1 MYEVHVSSDTHSQNF
16 TLHNKF
22 REESDGQYSTMMKEV
37 RDLIALCELAKAP
50 SLARIIDDM
59 KEAVEHFE
67 MRLSTQST
75 NLQWKEGICVIEDA
89 TERFQQLLHQANR
102 EYQEIMANR
111 TEMPEQMQAGEGEG
125 AEESDT
131 ELDAEINKTED
142 VIEDH
147 PLALRSEETK
157 MHSRVKKKNR
167 KGKR

>member
-16 TLHNKF
+16 TLHSKF
-22 REESDGQYSTMMKEV
+22 REDSDGQYSTMVKEV
-37 RDLIALCELAKAP
+37 RDLITSCELAKAS

-67 MRLSTQST
+67 MRLSKEST
-75 NLQWKEGICVIEDA
+75 NLQWKEGIRVIENA
-89 TERFQQLLHQANR
+89 TERFQQLLHKANK
-102 EYQEIMANR
+102 EYQEIMVNR
-111 TEMPEQMQAGEGEG
+111 TEMSEQMQAGEGEG

-131 ELDAEINKTED
+131 ELYAEINKPED
-142 VIEDH
+142 VIDDH

-157 MHSRVKKKNR
+157 MRSRVKKKNR